1 MPSGRMIHLPFA
13 GGAWEQDEL
22 LLMLIG
28 HARRAWEVFGFKPK
42 NKMKWTPED
51 RDYIA
56 WVNDGE

>member
-1 MPSGRMIHLPFA
+1 MIHLPFA